1 MTLKHQELAHTV
13 IGAAMEVHSS
23 LRQGYLESVYENAM
37 VHELTSRGLE
47 VATQVPLSVRYKG
60 VEVGRFVI
68 DMLIN
73 DLLIVELKAI
83 QRLTDAH
90 VAQALNYLTAT
101 EREIALLLNFGAR
114 SLQFK
119 RVIR

>member
-1 MTLKHQELAHTV
+1 ML
-13 IGAAMEVHSS
+13 
-23 LRQGYLESVYENAM
+23 
-37 VHELTSRGLE
+37 RGLD

-60 VEVGRFVI
+60 VAVGRFVI

-83 QRLTDAH
+83 KRLTDTH
-90 VAQALNYLTAT
+90 VAQAINYLTAT
-101 EREIALLLNFGAR
+101 EREIALLRNFGAR